1 MYYFIDKIEA
11 AIITWAVL
19 EARSPKRIVRKRK
32 TKAGTHLVMDITS

>member
-19 EARSPKRIVRKRK
+19 EPRSPKRIVGSGRPEQ
-32 TKAGTHLVMDITS
+32 GNIW